1 VSYYVNANAIGH
13 SMKEMSGKYFNLL
26 TPAGYAFGIWGLVY
40 LALIAF
46 SIYQLSD
53 VYNKSINTDFVNQI
67 GGWFI
72 TANLANAAWVVAF
85 INDQI
90 GLSMLIMIVIFIAL
104 LKIIINLN
112 MEKWDA
118 EFPVIALIWWPFSL
132 YFGWINV
139 AIIANASAYFTY
151 LGWNGSPL
159 SASTWAFI
167 ILTVAALIFISM
179 IWTRNMREYATVG
192 IWGIVAIGV
201 NNLHKNDAVAYYCF
215 ALAVLIFLNT
225 AAHGYKNRALGPIRK
240 WRPIN
245 K

>member
-1 VSYYVNANAIGH
+1 LKRTFQILNLLSVLLAIWVSYYVNANAIGH

-151 LGWNGSPL
+151 LGFYNLNCCSPDFYIHDL
-159 SASTWAFI
+159 DPKHERI
-167 ILTVAALIFISM
+167 CDCRDLG
-179 IWTRNMREYATVG
+179 NCG
-192 IWGIVAIGV
+192 
-201 NNLHKNDAVAYYCF
+201 
-215 ALAVLIFLNT
+215 
-225 AAHGYKNRALGPIRK
+225 NRCK
-240 WRPIN
+240 
-245 K
+245 